1 MRSYEAVCIFHSEED
16 AFNRGVEVIKTELEN
31 LNASITNEKD
41 MGQRIL
47 AYPVR
52 RKDRGHFY
60 LFEVDMEAD
69 KANTLEEVLK
79 HKEDVLKFMLVKK
92 DE

>member
-16 AFNRGVEVIKTELEN
+16 AFKRGVELIKTELNN
-31 LNASITNEKD
+31 LDASVINERD
-41 MGQRIL
+41 IGQRIL

-52 RKDRGHFY
+52 KKDRGHFY
-60 LFEVDMEAD
+60 LFEVEMENE
-69 KANTLEEVLK
+69 KAHSLEEVLK

-92 DE
+92 DA